1 MISKKMNKEMVVKLI
16 NVKFLM
22 QRYLLLKKM
31 HVLVLMI
38 MLVIDKN
45 NFITKNDNNRYQI
58 KFQILPLKV

>member
-58 KFQILPLKV
+58 KF